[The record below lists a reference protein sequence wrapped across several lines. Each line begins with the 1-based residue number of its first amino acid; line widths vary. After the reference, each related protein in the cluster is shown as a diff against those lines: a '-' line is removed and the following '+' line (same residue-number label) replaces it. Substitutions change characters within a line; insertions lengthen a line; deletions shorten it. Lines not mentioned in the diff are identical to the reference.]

1 MVPYTYQKLLAPLE
15 RTREASK
22 LAALS
27 RQVKI
32 EQFLLAE
39 IMFIGNEHFRGLDF
53 YLEEKRRDLTVRK
66 RQSDSRT
73 GPLVDWV
80 EAKMCFTDDLARSLT
95 GHRRANEY
103 RDLLDTDAQKQTRGF
118 QTLPAGDRGTLLT
131 SLLFAIQENKP
142 DSRHKFY
149 ALFGNRGHHAP
160 SAIEEA
166 GCDHVRKVI
175 APFIKREV
183 VEEFSVQLDG
193 ACRLHVFAL
202 RAAKD
207 ATGAGKQALAA
218 ADFQSENDPPRLKR
232 PR

>member
-1 MVPYTYQKLLAPLE
+1 MVSYTFQELLTPLE
-15 RTREASK
+15 RTCRAGK

-39 IMFIGNEHFRGLDF
+39 IMFNGNNCYRDLDF
-53 YLEEKRRDLTVRK
+53 YLQEKRRDLTVRR
-66 RQSDSRT
+66 RQSDSPT

-80 EAKMCFTDDLARSLT
+80 EAKMCYTDDLARSLT
-95 GHRRANEY
+95 GHGRANEY
-103 RDLLDTDAQKQTRGF
+103 RDLLYTDIQKQARGF

-131 SLLFAIQENKP
+131 SLLFAIQENRP

-149 ALFGNRGHHAP
+149 ALFRNRGHHTP

-166 GCDHVRKVI
+166 ACEHIRSVI
-175 APFIKREV
+175 APFVEREV
-183 VEEFSVQLDG
+183 VEDFSVQLDG

-207 ATGAGKQALAA
+207 ATGEGKLAN
-218 ADFQSENDPPRLKR
+218 E
-232 PR
+232 

>member
-1 MVPYTYQKLLAPLE
+1 MVSYTFQELLTPLE
-15 RTREASK
+15 RTRRARK

-27 RQVKI
+27 RQVRI

-66 RQSDSRT
+66 RQSDSLT

-80 EAKMCFTDDLARSLT
+80 EAKTCYTDDLARSLT
-95 GHRRANEY
+95 GHGRANEY
-103 RDLLDTDAQKQTRGF
+103 RDLLHTDVQKQARGF

-142 DSRHKFY
+142 DSRHKFH

-166 GCDHVRKVI
+166 ACEHVRKVI
-175 APFIKREV
+175 APFIEREV
-183 VEEFSVQLDG
+183 VEDFWVQLDG
-193 ACRLHVFAL
+193 ACRLHVFVF

-207 ATGAGKQALAA
+207 ATGAGKVA
-218 ADFQSENDPPRLKR
+218 NK
-232 PR
+232 